1 MAKSKPSIY
10 DIERQRQAD
19 RLAKDTEK
27 KLLTAYRAS
36 AKEIKEKINELN
48 KKGQLN
54 EDDLFKYGRLQ
65 ALKDSIAEEVKTLQ
79 KEAQTEIRQELKQM
93 YKSQYE
99 LKTTEFLKLTGK
111 DNLKTRLS
119 FAALSK
125 ETVKNALVNQF
136 DFVGW
141 ENRLKTNL
149 ARTVNRMQQDIA
161 SGIVSGEGYRK
172 IAERIENTINVSF
185 YEAERIARTE
195 AGRVQEQ
202 SNIDAMDK
210 AEKLGIK
217 FRRVW
222 ITARDGDRVRDSHQA
237 MEGQVADEEG
247 FFTFIEGDN
256 AGVKTRGPHMSGIAE
271 EDINC
276 RCEVIT
282 ELIEETQ
289 GAEES
294 EGVSRAK
301 VDVLNGQIPPEQISV
316 YKGILENAPEDAL
329 NLWNKH
335 ADEIKIETNKSK
347 KGAFYSPSQK
357 AISYNLEDDKN
368 SRAGANNV
376 FFHEVGHLFDDK
388 AGKISFSYKNGQFDE
403 IMKSEYI
410 DFYKSKMQEWKK
422 QFPEGTKL
430 RQADVIANI
439 TKELKSIPLSARV
452 EISDIFDGL
461 SNGAVHG
468 GVGHTLENRNYWKNH
483 KVSSEA
489 FANMYSAKVN
499 NPESVETLKKYM
511 PKSYEFFEEI
521 LKEAG
526 KDEKK

>member
-1 MAKSKPSIY
+1 MPKSKPSIY
-10 DIERQRQAD
+10 DIERRRQAD
-19 RLAKDTEK
+19 RITKDAEK
-27 KLLTAYRAS
+27 KQLEAYRAS
-36 AKEIKEKINELN
+36 AKEIKEKLNELN

-65 ALKDSIAEEVKTLQ
+65 ALKERIAEEIKKLRGEIQ
-79 KEAQTEIRQELKQM
+79 KEIRQELKKI
-93 YKSQYE
+93 YKTEYE
-99 LKTTEFLKLTGK
+99 LKATEFLKLTGK

-119 FAALSK
+119 FAALPK
-125 ETVKNALVNQF
+125 ETVKNAIVNQF

-149 ARTVNRMQQDIA
+149 VRTINRMQQDVA

-195 AGRVQEQ
+195 TGRVQEQ
-202 SNIDAMDK
+202 ANVDCMDR

-217 FRRVW
+217 FQRIWVS
-222 ITARDGDRVRDSHQA
+222 ASDSRVRESHEA
-237 MEGQVADEEG
+237 MNGQVADEEG
-247 FFTFIEGDN
+247 FFRFVEGDN
-256 AGVKTRGPHMSGIAE
+256 AGAKTRGPHMSGIAE

-276 RCEVIT
+276 RCDVIT

-289 GAEES
+289 EAEES
-294 EGVSRAK
+294 KEVSRVK
-301 VDVLNGQIPPEQISV
+301 VDVLNGQIPFEQISV
-316 YKGILENAPEDAL
+316 YKEILENAPVDAL
-329 NLWNKH
+329 KLWNKH

-347 KGAFYSPSQK
+347 KGAFYSPRQK

-388 AGKISFSYKNGQFDE
+388 AGEISFSYKNGKFDE
-403 IMKSEYI
+403 IMKAEYI

-430 RQADVIANI
+430 RQADVNANI
-439 TKELKSIPLSARV
+439 TKELKTIPFSARV

-461 SNGAVHG
+461 SNGAVNG
-468 GVGHTLENRNYWKNH
+468 GAGHTFENRNYWKTH

-499 NPESVETLKKYM
+499 NPDSVETLKKYM